1 MPYKTP
7 FTSRQLSR
15 IIILWGQ
22 HQSLT
27 KVRREFVKDFNLTKH
42 PRRVPKLSAFQ
53 RAINRFNET
62 ASAKPSSGGGSEK
75 SVRTPQ
81 NILRVKDVIDN
92 DFTFSVSTLPCTQR
106 LLALVCLSPGDQE
119 GEASQPGGAERSGQ
133 RLL

>member
-81 NILRVKDVIDN
+81 NILRVKDAIDN
-92 DFTFSVSTLPCTQR
+92 DFTFSVR
-106 LLALVCLSPGDQE
+106 ALSIQLDISRHTVWQILRKDLKMFPYK
-119 GEASQPGGAERSGQ
+119 AERSGQ